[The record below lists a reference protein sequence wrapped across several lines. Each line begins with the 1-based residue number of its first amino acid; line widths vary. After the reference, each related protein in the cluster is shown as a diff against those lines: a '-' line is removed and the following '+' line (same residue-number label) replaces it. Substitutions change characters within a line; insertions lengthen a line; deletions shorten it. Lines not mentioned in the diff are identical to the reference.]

1 VSRVFPEKLVHIA
14 LNRVFL
20 YVMLEVM
27 DILKGEWFLRSAKYV
42 SPFLKPLAI
51 LALVG
56 LVALVFFSRAPVLLV
71 TDAAFNELYGERRIL
86 MRSVETQ
93 ARLFRRVRQVI
104 IGDEASPDLVS
115 IAVLSAAQEKAPFCV
130 LFPSR
135 YSEGAK
141 LFSTQNPQTLV
152 VVVGAKQASDTKEET
167 GVISVQTDVEAD
179 LFHAGVCA
187 AILGKASVA
196 SGENSGQSRV
206 AVLQK
211 TPLSQA
217 ERTSLSDGLKEG
229 GFSNVQYMMANS
241 NFIDMKFT
249 VIIMLGPSNSLLDQ
263 HLKTPVVLFSW
274 LDPVF
279 VASSVKV
286 VFDDS
291 LWAQATQV
299 VKMAEAGQ
307 DGFVPSKV
315 IVAAQG
321 GIEKEVERELKKAMK
336 NNLQKN

>member
-1 VSRVFPEKLVHIA
+1 
-14 LNRVFL
+14 
-20 YVMLEVM
+20 M
-27 DILKGEWFLRSAKYV
+27 DIFKGGWFLHLAKYV
-42 SPFLKPLAI
+42 SPFLKPLAVVI
-51 LALVG
+51 LLGV
-56 LVALVFFSRAPVLLV
+56 VALVFFSRAPVLLV
-71 TDAAFNELYGERRIL
+71 TDAAFNELYGEQRIL
-86 MRSVETQ
+86 VRSIETQ

-115 IAVLSAAQEKAPFCV
+115 IAVMSAAQERAPFCV

-152 VVVGAKQASDTKEET
+152 VVVGAKQASDTKGET

-179 LFHAGVCA
+179 LFRAGVCA
-187 AILGKASVA
+187 AILGKASVV
-196 SGENSGQSRV
+196 SGENSEQRRV

-229 GFSNVQYMMANS
+229 EFSNVQYMMANS
-241 NFIDMKFT
+241 NFIDMAFT
-249 VIIMLGPSNSLLDQ
+249 VIVMLGPSNSLLDQ

-279 VASSVKV
+279 AASSVKV
-286 VFDDS
+286 IFDDS

-299 VKMAEAGQ
+299 VKMAAAGE
-307 DGFVPSKV
+307 DGLVSSKV
-315 IVAAQG
+315 IVVAQN
-321 GIEKEVERELKKAMK
+321 GIDKELERELKKAMRS
-336 NNLQKN
+336 NLQKKLDKVNKND